1 MLGPLVQ
8 LPDLQQITGYERMAD
23 IERCLRDQGIRYFR
37 GRHGVLW
44 TTVGLI
50 EAAGG
55 LSPANAPEAGYPAD
69 LVG

>member
-8 LPDLQQITGYERMAD
+8 FDDLRQVLGYERMAD
-23 IERCLRDQGIRYFR
+23 VERCLRDQGIRYFR
-37 GRHGVLW
+37 GRNGVLW

-55 LSPANAPEAGYPAD
+55 ISPANTAETGYSAD

>member
-8 LPDLQQITGYERMAD
+8 FPDLQQLTGYERMAD
-23 IERCLRDQGIRYFR
+23 VERCLRDQGIRYFR

-44 TTVGLI
+44 TTLGLI

-55 LSPANAPEAGYPAD
+55 LTPANAPDAGYSAD